1 MPSSSNLAAAF
12 LGLCAFALSPELTSA
27 EPLPLAKVTVALGR
41 SWSHKGAAAA
51 KGVPDEIL
59 PGLTAPDVDVSIS
72 AHAGHKVPQVILRS
86 NSKHLLNVTLPGN
99 PTTGFSWSILPE
111 HDSNVVTQI
120 KTPSGEGY
128 EYERSS
134 NLIGAGGLFKFTF
147 AAKNPGTTKLT
158 FFYGRPWEHNT
169 VVDETSAVDVP
180 VLVV

>member
-1 MPSSSNLAAAF
+1 MGVGPRFEATPSWR
-12 LGLCAFALSPELTSA
+12 LSILMVVIVCVSYSVE
-27 EPLPLAKVTVALGR
+27 KFFHWVD
-41 SWSHKGAAAA
+41 HK
-51 KGVPDEIL
+51 L
-59 PGLTAPDVDVSIS
+59 
-72 AHAGHKVPQVILRS
+72 AGH
-86 NSKHLLNVTLPGN
+86 
-99 PTTGFSWSILPE
+99 
-111 HDSNVVTQI
+111 D
-120 KTPSGEGY
+120 